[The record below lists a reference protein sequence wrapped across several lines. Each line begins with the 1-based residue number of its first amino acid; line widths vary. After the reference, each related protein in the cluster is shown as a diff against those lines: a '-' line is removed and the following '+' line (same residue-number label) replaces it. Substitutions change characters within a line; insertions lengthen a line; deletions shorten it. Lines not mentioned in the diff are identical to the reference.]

1 MSANPLLLLP
11 DFGVILLG
19 VALARFMKFGAD
31 FWSGAERLVYYV
43 LLPPMLFMA
52 INSAKFSFQD
62 ATHFMVVG
70 VVIFGLGIA
79 ASYLA
84 QPLLRSAPQVFAAC
98 VQTGFRFNSYIGL
111 ALAAT
116 LWGPKSV
123 ALFALLIAVCIP
135 LANVA
140 AVVALA
146 RHQNL
151 HVGRE
156 LMRNPLVIATLLGLA
171 SNLAGITLPDV
182 AALFLQRL
190 GQASLAMG
198 LLCIGAGLKF
208 PAHAGAVRTLTYF
221 TVLKLIGLPLIAWG
235 VISVMQPQPLET
247 AVLLLF
253 AGLPAASSAYILAT
267 RMGGDGAAVAAIVS
281 IQTLVS
287 MLTLPLIIA
296 LVPAL

>member
-1 MSANPLLLLP
+1 MTAHPLLLLP
-11 DFGVILLG
+11 DFAVILLG
-19 VALARFMKFGAD
+19 AALTRFMKFDANL
-31 FWSGAERLVYYV
+31 WSGVERLVYFV

-52 INSAKFSFQD
+52 ISTAQFSFQD
-62 ATHFMVVG
+62 ATHFVGIG
-70 VVIFGLGIA
+70 VVVFALGIA
-79 ASYLA
+79 AAYLA
-84 QPLLRSAPQVFAAC
+84 RPLLRPAPEVFAAC

-156 LMRNPLVIATLLGLA
+156 LMRNPLVLATLAGLA
-171 SNLAGITLPDV
+171 SNLTGITLPGV

-190 GQASLAMG
+190 GQASLALG
-198 LLCIGAGLKF
+198 LLCIGASLKF
-208 PAHAGAVRTLTYF
+208 PAHAGALRTLTYF
-221 TVLKLIGLPLIAWG
+221 TVLKLVGLPLIAAG
-235 VISVMQPQPLET
+235 VIALSPPQPLEA

-253 AGLPAASSAYILAT
+253 AGLPTAASSYILAT
-267 RMGGDGAAVAAIVS
+267 RMGGDGSAVAAVISV
-281 IQTLVS
+281 QTLLS
-287 MLTLPLIIA
+287 MLTLPVVIA
-296 LVPAL
+296 LVPA